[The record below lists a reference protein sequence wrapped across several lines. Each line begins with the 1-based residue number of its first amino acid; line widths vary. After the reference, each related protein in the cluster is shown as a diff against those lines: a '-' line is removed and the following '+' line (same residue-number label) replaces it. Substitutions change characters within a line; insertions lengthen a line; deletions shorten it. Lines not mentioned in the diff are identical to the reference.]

1 MDARFGGMTTR
12 RVRVG
17 DEKGDTRSAQ
27 CDGCDV
33 TDDKGRVD
41 GEKSKGDQPGVC
53 ASEVC
58 QVPPFSLISRGRH
71 ATAVL
76 VFQRFRRYPASHHCR
91 QADSNTSMH
100 RLQLTA
106 YMPHSDYNQA
116 AHRAGANLQTLK
128 SGGWRD

>member
-1 MDARFGGMTTR
+1 MDARFGGMTTG

-17 DEKGDTRSAQ
+17 DEKGDTRSVR

-33 TDDKGRVD
+33 TDDWGRTD

-71 ATAVL
+71 ATAAWL
-76 VFQRFRRYPASHHCR
+76 PQHYMRHPALHHCR

-106 YMPHSDYNQA
+106 YMPHSGYNHA

-128 SGGWRD
+128 SGGWQD